1 MYTLDFILL
10 FNDIVDNLNNLSQ
23 EELTEQLDKLYSYIN
38 LPKEISLSNE
48 LKTKVLKTI
57 KEIITLY
64 KYKDMMI
71 NKSRGN
77 YLRGN
82 GQIDSANPDFFAS
95 YNSLRLDLD
104 DFGISKFN
112 IVGSKEGIKQQIY
125 VYDQNFFPVTFTNPK
140 LCNKDYKITTRER
153 KIFLKRTGLL
163 SNQLEYTDTHVHYID
178 SIVDKI
184 YSYSYIIKNVK
195 VEDYKELGLNEML
208 DIVYYQIEQAHLKPT
223 SVSTISRSHKYPEY
237 VEVEQNGKKFLT
249 TINVLKGI
257 NSLTSYNVPVNGSI
271 TRDGGNIYTT
281 YMLSGNSIESK
292 QEKLSEDLQDEEEKI
307 NFVKY
312 YRYVNK

>member
-10 FNDIVDNLNNLSQ
+10 FNDIVDNLSNLSQ

-48 LKTKVLKTI
+48 LKTKVLKII

-71 NKSRGN
+71 NKPRGN

-82 GQIDSANPDFFAS
+82 GQIDSTNPDFFAP

-104 DFGISKFN
+104 DFGISKFSM
-112 IVGSKEGIKQQIY
+112 VGSKEGIKQQIY
-125 VYDQNFFPVTFTNPK
+125 VHDQNFFPVTFTNPK
-140 LCNKDYKITTRER
+140 LGNKDYKITTRER
-153 KIFLKRTGLL
+153 KIFLERTGLL

-178 SIVDKI
+178 SIVDRI

-208 DIVYYQIEQAHLKPT
+208 DIAYYQIEQAHLKPT
-223 SVSTISRSHKYPEY
+223 SVSTINRSHKYPEY

-257 NSLTSYNVPVNGSI
+257 NSLTSYNVPINGSI

>member
-10 FNDIVDNLNNLSQ
+10 FNNIVDNLNNLSQ

-57 KEIITLY
+57 REIITLY

-71 NKSRGN
+71 NKPRGN

-82 GQIDSANPDFFAS
+82 GQIDLTNSDFFAP

-104 DFGISKFN
+104 DFGISKFS

-140 LCNKDYKITTRER
+140 LGNKDYKITTRER
-153 KIFLKRTGLL
+153 KIFLERTGLL

-178 SIVDKI
+178 SIVDRI
-184 YSYSYIIKNVK
+184 YSYSYIVKNVK

-208 DIVYYQIEQAHLKPT
+208 DIAYYQIEQAHIKPT

-237 VEVEQNGKKFLT
+237 VEVEQNGKQFLT
-249 TINVLKGI
+249 TINILKGI
-257 NSLTSYNVPVNGSI
+257 NSLTSYNVPTNGSI

-281 YMLSGNSIESK
+281 YMLSGNRIESK
-292 QEKLSEDLQDEEEKI
+292 QEKLSEELQDEEEKS